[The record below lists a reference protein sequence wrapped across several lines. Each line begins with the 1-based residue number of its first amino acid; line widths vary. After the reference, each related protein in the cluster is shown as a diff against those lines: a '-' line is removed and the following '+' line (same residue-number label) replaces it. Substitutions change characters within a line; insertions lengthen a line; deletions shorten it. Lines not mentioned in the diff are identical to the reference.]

1 MLPDVFHHNKERDAV
16 FEFGGDTREGYI
28 KSRGGGWSQRDGL
41 LQETKQ
47 LGKNDKTHS

>member
-28 KSRGGGWSQRDGL
+28 KSRGGGVEPEGWSSAGNKTIG
-41 LQETKQ
+41 QE
-47 LGKNDKTHS
+47 